1 MLQASAEKQEMHG
14 QMQADSVRYLNDLN
28 TVRISPFSFF
38 SRADAAA
45 LL

>member
-28 TVRISPFSFF
+28 TVRISPFSFLQ
-38 SRADAAA
+38 ADAAA